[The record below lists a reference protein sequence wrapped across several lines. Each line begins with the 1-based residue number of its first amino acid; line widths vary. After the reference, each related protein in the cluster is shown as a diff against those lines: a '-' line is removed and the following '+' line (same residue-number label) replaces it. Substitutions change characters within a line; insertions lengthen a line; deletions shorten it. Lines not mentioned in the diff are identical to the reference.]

1 MPETM
6 PIVDSDLAKPV
17 RRLFS
22 FHLYGRWLLVAIAWL
37 LLAPWAIS
45 RLWDDFELMR
55 EYFTWASVRYTLM
68 FNLIPAYGLFL
79 CIGFTVSSLIWHSLY
94 LLKGI
99 SPREQLRLASQV
111 KKIQAAGPKHLLWKW
126 VFKH

>member
-1 MPETM
+1 M

-17 RRLFS
+17 QRLFLL
-22 FHLYGRWLLVAIAWL
+22 HLYGRWLLTAIAWL

-45 RLWDDFELMR
+45 RLWDDFELMG

-68 FNLIPAYGLFL
+68 FNLIPTYGLLL
-79 CIGFTVSSLIWHSLY
+79 CIGFTVSSLIRHGLY

-99 SPREQLRLASQV
+99 SPKEQFRLASQV
-111 KKIQAAGPKHLLWKW
+111 KKIQVTGSKHLLWKW
-126 VFKH
+126 VFK